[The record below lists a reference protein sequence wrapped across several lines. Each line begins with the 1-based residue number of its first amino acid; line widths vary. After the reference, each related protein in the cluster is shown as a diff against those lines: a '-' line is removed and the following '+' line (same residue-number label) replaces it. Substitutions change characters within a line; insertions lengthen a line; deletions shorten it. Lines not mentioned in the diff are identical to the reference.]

1 MTTTRTLDANK
12 VIHLISVFEGKGNTV
27 ETSNGLFFLLGRI
40 QKKLDSKIT
49 SLTDSL
55 GKAKEKSEQLKTI
68 CLLDLPQIT
77 TQTHYSSS
85 SILHSSTSYCP
96 ISPSDPL
103 FFPPSPP
110 DTPNLVCMCAKSLQL
125 HPILRDLWTV
135 GPMNLSMGFSRQ
147 DFWSGLPCPP
157 SGDFSDPGI
166 KPTLCCLHWQVGS
179 LPLALP
185 WKSNPIL
192 TYLFKV
198 NLLQHREN
206 C

>member
-1 MTTTRTLDANK
+1 MSLK
-12 VIHLISVFEGKGNTV
+12 EKGTQLKQAIV
-27 ETSNGLFFLLGRI
+27 YFLLAWGRI

-49 SLTDSL
+49 STDSL
-55 GKAKEKSEQLKTI
+55 AKAKEKSEQLKTI

-85 SILHSSTSYCP
+85 FILHSSTFYCP

-125 HPILRDLWTV
+125 HPILCDLWIV
-135 GPMNLSMGFSRQ
+135 AHQAPLSMGFSRQ

-157 SGDFSDPGI
+157 SGDFSDPGSNPHYVACI
-166 KPTLCCLHWQVGS
+166 GRWVLYHSRSS

-185 WKSNPIL
+185 WESNPIL

-198 NLLQHREN
+198 NLL
-206 C
+206 

>member
-1 MTTTRTLDANK
+1 MRKNP
-12 VIHLISVFEGKGNTV
+12 
-27 ETSNGLFFLLGRI
+27 
-40 QKKLDSKIT
+40 KKLDSKIA

-55 GKAKEKSEQLKTI
+55 AKAKEKSELKTM

-85 SILHSSTSYCP
+85 SNPHSSTSYCP

-125 HPILRDLWTV
+125 HPILCDLWPV
-135 GPMNLSMGFSRQ
+135 AHQAPLSMGFSRQ

-166 KPTLCCLHWQVGS
+166 KPALCCLHWQVGFYHSRSS

-192 TYLFKV
+192 AYFFKV

-206 C
+206 CQ